1 MSISIFYSWQSETP
15 ENRSFIKNALEK
27 ALKNIYK
34 DKSYDLNERL
44 ELDHDTKDI
53 PGIPNITDTIF
64 SKITNCRV
72 FVADLSLT
80 STSDFNK
87 SRHCAN
93 PNVLIETGYAL
104 SALGNERIILVMNE
118 EFGVPKENIPFNLQ
132 SNRWPIT
139 FRLASN
145 TDSETRKL
153 IKEKLVTDLVSALT
167 VMIEHGILQSSPTTI
182 SSREHDQ
189 QIFNKL
195 QIDIPYDGRVVRFLR
210 EEDCKNT
217 LFTQDLHEI
226 YNFVNKWNNPH
237 FEFLD
242 SVLEKQRKE
251 FLTQLIILK
260 NELFANTWTNYHD
273 INLSSMELPE
283 DDFGHPRW
291 EKAEEMNKLATKI
304 YGLYESLI
312 RDCKRRI
319 GTPLI

>member
-1 MSISIFYSWQSETP
+1 
-15 ENRSFIKNALEK
+15 
-27 ALKNIYK
+27 
-34 DKSYDLNERL
+34 
-44 ELDHDTKDI
+44 
-53 PGIPNITDTIF
+53 
-64 SKITNCRV
+64 
-72 FVADLSLT
+72 
-80 STSDFNK
+80 
-87 SRHCAN
+87 
-93 PNVLIETGYAL
+93 LIETGYAL

-251 FLTQLIILK
+251 FLTQLGITEMQYQ
-260 NELFANTWTNYHD
+260 ELV
-273 INLSSMELPE
+273 SQ
-283 DDFGHPRW
+283 GV
-291 EKAEEMNKLATKI
+291 
-304 YGLYESLI
+304 
-312 RDCKRRI
+312 I
-319 GTPLI
+319 GQAA